1 MSRTRTILEEICQ
14 RAGLETRLGFD
25 GVQDMFLRGAGNRPC
40 AYIAYTRSARPR
52 VGYDDV
58 AIYFG
63 GENPEASRA
72 KVRVMLERS
81 LDVSSVVDSGGE
93 WPSMTVVARAK
104 KRVFS
109 AMGGAQPQPEPPT
122 PVYEN
127 PFTVTAAEDAGGVI
141 TLTRNGNAKIVELE
155 YSLNGGEWVLWEEAD
170 RIRTLE
176 LQLGDSVR
184 IRNTSEVAT
193 KFSFGASNRYQFR
206 ISSDEGG
213 LVKLSGDL
221 RSLLMKADYQDLSP
235 EAGTFHSLFS
245 NNDFITDISELVL
258 AAPVFKAHVYDALF
272 EHSSVTG
279 KAVITGD
286 VAQSSCFAAMFR
298 STNIHDV
305 TVTVKTN
312 EGGFPDWLVYVS
324 AVGVVRC
331 YPELSLPEGSG
342 SGIPEGW
349 TREDLQA

>member
-1 MSRTRTILEEICQ
+1 MSRTRTILQEICQ
-14 RAGLETRLGFD
+14 RADLETRLGYD
-25 GVQDMFLRGAGNRPC
+25 GGQDMFLRGAGRRPC

-52 VGYDDV
+52 AGFDDV
-58 AIYFG
+58 AVYFG
-63 GENPEASRA
+63 GANPEASRA
-72 KVRVMLERS
+72 KVRGMLERS
-81 LDVSSVVDSGGE
+81 LDVASVEESGGE

-104 KRVFS
+104 KRIYGV
-109 AMGGAQPQPEPPT
+109 MGGTQPQPEPPT

-127 PFTVTAAEDAGGVI
+127 PFTVTAAEFAGGVI
-141 TLTRNGNAKIVELE
+141 FLTRNGNAKIVDLE
-155 YSLNGGEWVLWEEAD
+155 YSLNGGEWTPWEEVD
-170 RIRTLE
+170 RVRTLK

-193 KFSFGASNRYQFR
+193 KFSFGASNRYQF
-206 ISSDEGG
+206 STTTDEGG

-221 RSLLMKADYQDLSP
+221 RSLLMKANYEDLSP

-245 NNDFITDISELVL
+245 HNDFITDISELVL
-258 AAPVFKAHVYDALF
+258 AAPVFKANVYNSLF
-272 EHSSVTG
+272 DGTVVSG
-279 KAVITGD
+279 KAAITGD

-298 STNIHDV
+298 GAGVNDV

-312 EGGFPDWLVYVS
+312 EGGFPDWLAYAS
-324 AVGVVRC
+324 AAGVVRC
-331 YPELSLPEGSG
+331 YRELSLPEGSG

>member
-25 GVQDMFLRGAGNRPC
+25 GGQDMFLRGAGRRPC
-40 AYIAYTRSARPR
+40 AYIAYTRNARPR

-72 KVRVMLERS
+72 KVRRMLDRS
-81 LDVSSVVDSGGE
+81 LDVASVEESGGE
-93 WPSMTVVARAK
+93 WPSMVIVARAK
-104 KRVFS
+104 KRIYGV
-109 AMGGAQPQPEPPT
+109 MGGIAPQPEPPV
-122 PVYEN
+122 PIYEN
-127 PFTVTAAEDAGGVI
+127 PFTVTAAEYAGCI
-141 TLTRNGNAKIVELE
+141 ISLTRNGNAKIVDLE
-155 YSLNGGEWVLWEEAD
+155 YSLNGGEWTLWEEVD
-170 RIRTLE
+170 RVRTLE

-193 KFSFGASNRYQFR
+193 KFSFGASNRYQF
-206 ISSDEGG
+206 STTSDEGG

-245 NNDFITDISELVL
+245 HNDFITDISELVL
-258 AAPVFKAHVYDALF
+258 AAPVFKANVYNSLF
-272 EHSSVTG
+272 DGTAVSG
-279 KAVITGD
+279 KAAITGD

-298 STNIHDV
+298 GTSINDV
-305 TVTVKTN
+305 AVTVKTN
-312 EGGFPDWLVYVS
+312 EGGFPDWLADVS

>member
-1 MSRTRTILEEICQ
+1 MSRTRTILQEICQ

-52 VGYDDV
+52 VGFDDIAV
-58 AIYFG
+58 YFG
-63 GENPEASRA
+63 GANPEASRA
-72 KVRVMLERS
+72 KVRGMLERS
-81 LDVSSVVDSGGE
+81 LDVASVEESGGE
-93 WPSMTVVARAK
+93 WPSMVIVARAK
-104 KRVFS
+104 KRIYGV
-109 AMGGAQPQPEPPT
+109 MGGAQPQPEPPT

-155 YSLNGGEWVLWEEAD
+155 YSLNGGEWTPWGEVD
-170 RIRTLE
+170 HVRSLE

-184 IRNTSEVAT
+184 VRNTSEVAT
-193 KFSFGASNRYQFR
+193 KFSFGASNRYQFKYT
-206 ISSDEGG
+206 SEGG
-213 LVKLSGDL
+213 LMKLSGDL

-272 EHSSVTG
+272 EHSSVEG

-298 STNIHDV
+298 STNIRDV

-312 EGGFPDWLVYVS
+312 EGGFPDWLANVYNE
-324 AVGVVRC
+324 GVVRC